1 MAHIGHIG
9 KAMTA
14 ALCAGLLACAAACES
29 TPNSA
34 ASADATAQP
43 SATASEA
50 AISEKDIVGHKF
62 TYGTIEFE
70 FTDTPIGELDYGD
83 AQTAPIYAFKVRT
96 DADDI
101 SYDGD
106 PAWRGY
112 TVTAE
117 CVDSYAEGTWRECP
131 SDTLFLLTG
140 KTVRDETI
148 TEPEFQNA
156 GFEVTKE
163 ESGTLNLQLVTEGD
177 SSTAESTALLTKSM
191 PSSFAVANTIQLE
204 AE

>member
-14 ALCAGLLACAAACES
+14 ALCAGLLACAAGG
-29 TPNSA
+29 SA
-34 ASADATAQP
+34 PDSSASADATAQP

-83 AQTAPIYAFKVRT
+83 AQTAPIYEFKVRT